1 MPVAVT
7 ERTIA
12 ITAHQRA
19 ELRSTGM
26 LAVPGALSPPAVSSL
41 TSALDRIYSEEC
53 ARSKLDDGEAMH
65 LLGGIGRDDALLE
78 LLDHPAVFPAVW
90 GELGWNIHVHH
101 CHLDV
106 TPPRAAPRPRPVWRW
121 HQDGGRQNLDLDSS
135 PRPRMSLKVAYWL
148 SDLTV
153 SGRGN
158 LLVIPGS
165 HERNTLARRRLPEGG
180 FVDPPGGIPVLAEPG
195 DALIFDRRLWHS
207 RSDNLSGITRKAVF
221 LAYTYR
227 WVRPRDDLGI
237 ESGTARFTRLS
248 PVRRQLLGEEAS
260 PHSQW
265 GMGSA
270 HIPLRVELDRRGLL
284 DPSIPSHR

>member
-7 ERTIA
+7 EPTIA
-12 ITAHQRA
+12 ITADQRA

-41 TSALDRIYSEEC
+41 TAALDRVYSEER
-53 ARSKLDDGEAMH
+53 ARAKLNDGDAMH
-65 LLGGIGRDDALLE
+65 LVGGIGRDAAFLE
-78 LLDHPAVFPAVW
+78 LLDHPAAFTVIW
-90 GELGWNIHVHH
+90 GELGWNIHVYHV
-101 CHLDV
+101 HLDV
-106 TPPRAAPRPRPVWRW
+106 TPPRTAPRPRPVWRW

-158 LLVIPGS
+158 MLVIRGS
-165 HERNTLARRRLPEGG
+165 HERNTLARQRLPEGG
-180 FVDPPGGIPVLAEPG
+180 FADPPGAIPVLAEPG

-207 RSDNLSGITRKAVF
+207 RSDNLSGITRKAIF

-227 WVRPRDDLGI
+227 WIQARDDLGI
-237 ESGTARFTRLS
+237 EQGTACFSRLS
-248 PVRRQLLGEEAS
+248 PVRRQLLGEDAS

-270 HIPLRVELDRRGLL
+270 QIPLRVELDRRGLL